1 MKNNKR
7 EEKRRKKFRTL
18 ILLLFLTIIMFGT
31 STYAWF
37 TANQLV
43 TINNINVHVE
53 STGGIQISTNAT
65 NWKSVIT
72 TTDISTGYHYDLGN
86 NQSLDAV
93 NQLPADLTA
102 VSTDAVPVT
111 DNASPYKGRLNMYA
125 PTIATDS
132 GGAYTLAT
140 TIDREV
146 GGTNGAA
153 STSGKFIVFDIFLR
167 LDAQR
172 TVYLT
177 SDSDVV
183 LSSSE
188 SEERGLKNSARAAFV
203 YLGNMVS
210 STAPATLAGM
220 NDPLSTDGVILW
232 EPNVDAHTAT
242 VVTSVAPEYGVT
254 LTSNGNGGYN
264 AVTYYGVNQE
274 ISPAQS
280 LIGTVNPDHTTLG
293 DSNGTTQMVP
303 NIQTK
308 TGNGEL
314 KVFKSNMPAGV
325 SKYRVYLWIEG
336 QDIDCENGATG
347 SNITYSIKL
356 TTTGPASSSSGE

>member
-1 MKNNKR
+1 MKNKK
-7 EEKRRKKFRTL
+7 EERRKKFRTL

-43 TINNINVHVE
+43 TINSLNVHVE
-53 STGGIQISTNAT
+53 STGGIQISTNASS
-65 NWKSVIT
+65 WKSVIT
-72 TTDISTGYHYDLGN
+72 TTDINAGYHYDLGN
-86 NQSLDAV
+86 NTYLNAV
-93 NQLPADLTA
+93 NQVPADLTA
-102 VSTDAVPVT
+102 VSTDCVPNTTGDYVG
-111 DNASPYKGRLNMYA
+111 KLNMYA
-125 PTIATDS
+125 PTIATDA

-146 GGTNGAA
+146 GGTDGAA
-153 STSGKFIVFDIFLR
+153 NTTTGKFIVFDIFLR

-177 SDSDVV
+177 ADSDVV
-183 LSSSE
+183 LKE
-188 SEERGLKNSARAAFV
+188 GETEERGLKNSARAAFV
-203 YLGNMVS
+203 YLGNMIS
-210 STAPATLAGM
+210 STEPATLAGM
-220 NDPLSTDGVILW
+220 NSPLSSNGVILW
-232 EPNVDAHTAT
+232 EPNYDTHTAT

-254 LTSNGNGGYN
+254 LTSDGGTGTYQ
-264 AVTYYGVNQE
+264 AVPYRGVNQA

-280 LIGTVNPDHTTLG
+280 LIGTVNASHPTLG
-293 DSNGTTQMVP
+293 TQNGTTALTP

-308 TGNGEL
+308 AGNGTL
-314 KVFKSNMPAGV
+314 NVFKANMPAGV

-347 SNITYSIKL
+347 SNITFNIKL
-356 TTTGPASSSSGE
+356 TTTGPASSSNGG